1 MSSEIY
7 ANTQQLNRIADLLK
21 AFPPEGGRI
30 MNRVLSRAADSVRVE
45 VGRQIP
51 KVFGISQ
58 KEIRSALNGSQRKVK
73 TVVGE
78 SGEGSVSIAVLGRP
92 LTLTRFHH
100 NPQVPSGFS
109 KSGKKKVFRV
119 KAMIR
124 KDSGMVPIGPILG
137 KDGKLKSVFLIPA
150 KSGSDKYL
158 FAYRTGI
165 FKGKREKLKV
175 LRTLSIPQ
183 MVTDEKV
190 GTEIVK
196 KVNQTVFNRMTH
208 ELDREFGNLG
218 TNLAGGA

>member
-7 ANTQQLNRIADLLK
+7 ANTKQLDRIADLLK

-30 MNRVLSRAADSVRVE
+30 MNRVLLRAADSVRVE
-45 VGRQIP
+45 AGRQIP

-73 TVVGE
+73 TIVGE
-78 SGEGSVSIAVLGRP
+78 SGEGSVSVAVLGRP
-92 LTLTRFHH
+92 LTLTRFRHT
-100 NPQVPSGFS
+100 PQVPPGRS
-109 KSGKKKVFRV
+109 KAGKKKVFRI
-119 KAMIR
+119 KTMIR
-124 KDSGMVPIGPILG
+124 KDSGMVLIGPVLG

-165 FKGKREKLKV
+165 LKGKREKLKV

-190 GTEIVK
+190 GPGIIE
-196 KVNQTVFNRMTH
+196 KVNQTVLNRMAH

-218 TNLAGGA
+218 TNLAGGT